1 MDSFIFPKWVNRLR
15 PALAA
20 AVVLAPVYA
29 VAVVYYGG
37 SPQTTDV
44 GYQPVQPVAYSHAM
58 HAGDLGIDCRYC
70 HNPVEI
76 APHAAVPPTQT
87 CMNCHATLRAQSDKI
102 IPVRESYATGM
113 PIRWMRVHDIP
124 DYEYFDHSA
133 HVTRGIGCVSCH
145 GRVDKMEV
153 VRQEKTLSMSF
164 CLDCHRNP
172 EKNLRPLDAITEM
185 DWVPPEGD
193 QMALGQRLKEEYGIR
208 SLTDC
213 WVCHR

>member
-1 MDSFIFPKWVNRLR
+1 MDFFVFPRWVNRLR

-29 VAVVYYGG
+29 VAVVYYGC
-37 SPQTTDV
+37 SPKTTDI
-44 GYQPVQPVAYSHAM
+44 GYQPTQPVAYSHAM
-58 HAGDLGIDCRYC
+58 HAGDLGMDCRYC
-70 HNPVEI
+70 HNTVEI

-87 CMNCHATLRAQSDKI
+87 CMNCHATLRAQSDKN

-113 PIRWMRVHDIP
+113 PIQWMRVHDIP
-124 DYEYFDHSA
+124 NYEYFNHSA

-145 GRVDKMEV
+145 GRIDKMEV
-153 VRQEKTLSMSF
+153 VRQEKLLTMGW

-172 EKNLRPLDAITEM
+172 EQNLRPLDAITEM

-193 QMALGQRLKEEYGIR
+193 QLALGRRLKEEYGIR